1 MPQLDAEEQALLNSV
16 ELGEWQSIS
25 NLAAEINRYQRY
37 AQAQVSATEAVNIE
51 LPSRDLQALREIA
64 QQSDISVSLL
74 MASVLHQFI
83 AGQQE
88 SINQ

>member
-16 ELGEWQSIS
+16 ELGEWQSIP
-25 NLAAEINRYQRY
+25 NLAAEINRYQCY
-37 AQAQVSATEAVNIE
+37 AQTQDNAIEAVNIE

-64 QQSDISVSLL
+64 RQSGISVSLL

-83 AGQQE
+83 TGHQE
-88 SINQ
+88 